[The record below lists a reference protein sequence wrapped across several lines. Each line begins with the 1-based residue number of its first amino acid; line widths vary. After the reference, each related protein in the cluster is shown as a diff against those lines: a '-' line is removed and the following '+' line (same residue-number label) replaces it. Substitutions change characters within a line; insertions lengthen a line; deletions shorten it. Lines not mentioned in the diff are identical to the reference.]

1 MMEKRLK
8 WLYAASLAL
17 SGLVLGQMLLFV
29 GQHLFKW
36 HARYN
41 IFDLCVI
48 LFKNLHIPAPIALNL
63 VNVVILYTLSA
74 VLLLITRQVFQAMK
88 AKKLVAKHQDATL
101 TLQYRGMYQLAEH
114 QLRIISSK
122 APTAMT
128 IGFRKP
134 QIILSTGLLDMLD
147 PTELHAVIDHE
158 KCHMK
163 HRDPLAIFLLSIMS
177 KALWYIPIF
186 AWLAKKYPIMIEL
199 RADKYAI
206 GQMNQPADLGSA
218 LLKLLKLQS
227 PAPNL
232 SLSHASF
239 AETSMNVRIK
249 HILDPQMTL
258 LLPWPRLRIAVSLLI
273 VILLMGLI

>member
-8 WLYAASLAL
+8 WLYAASLTL

-36 HARYN
+36 KARYN

-48 LFKNLHIPAPIALNL
+48 LFKNLHIPAPIAFNL

-74 VLLLITRQVFQAMK
+74 VLVLVVRQAFQALK
-88 AKKLVAKHQDATL
+88 AKRLVARYQDAAITS
-101 TLQYRGMYQLAEH
+101 QYRGIYQLEEH
-114 QLRIISSK
+114 ELRIISSK

-128 IGFRKP
+128 IGFLKP
-134 QIILSTGLLDMLD
+134 QIILSTGLLDMLE
-147 PTELHAVIDHE
+147 PTELNAVIDHE

-163 HRDPLAIFLLSIMS
+163 HRDPLAIFLLSVIS
-177 KALWYIPIF
+177 KGLLYIPIF
-186 AWLAKKYPIMIEL
+186 AWIAKKYPIMIEL

-218 LLKLLKLQS
+218 LLKLLKQQS
-227 PAPNL
+227 PVPNL

-258 LLPWPRLRIAVSLLI
+258 YLPWPRLRIAISLLI